1 MNPCRRWFRL
11 SWLRFTLTPALL
23 GCLAACGGSDAA
35 DPAAGAALAVSS
47 SPRFDDAATTK
58 AAISKPDP
66 ASRPGAEAPLDSA
79 PDRLSKLPGSR
90 LFATGFEDGVS
101 LSRDLVGGGRYQQL
115 SGGDT
120 TGYQFP
126 ITLGTAL
133 SGWPSRINAEVGGV
147 PSLVPEHFA
156 TASLGSVTGRDGLP
170 TRAMVLHSKAK
181 SHAIDAQ
188 EISLENAGLASDPV
202 AYQRMWVKFDADT
215 LARARQHGADRF
227 YQTFWEV
234 RSNGDF
240 WLRLK
245 LQMGAYGSLI
255 WVAKANGIE
264 ADRSGNGGEPSWIT
278 RLDDAPVTLAD
289 EASAAGWHK
298 VEIWLDAVSGRFK
311 VSIDDRLLV
320 DRGDVRPVDGGRI
333 DTWRMMMVGS
343 TVAPIARVLFDDLE
357 FWSAPP
363 ADAFQK

>member
-1 MNPCRRWFRL
+1 MTPCRRW
-11 SWLRFTLTPALL
+11 SRFILTSALL
-23 GCLAACGGSDAA
+23 GCLAACGGADGV
-35 DPAAGAALAVSS
+35 DPAAGATVAVSS
-47 SPRFDDAATTK
+47 SPGFDDVATTK
-58 AAISKPDP
+58 AVVSKPEP
-66 ASRPGAEAPLDSA
+66 TRRPGAQAPLDSA
-79 PDRLSKLPGSR
+79 GDRLSKLPGIR
-90 LFATGFEDGVS
+90 LFATGFEAGVS
-101 LSRDLVGGGRYQQL
+101 LNRDLVGGRFQHL

-120 TGYQFP
+120 AGYQFP
-126 ITLGTAL
+126 IAFGTAIA
-133 SGWPSRINAEVGGV
+133 GWPSRINAEVGGV

-170 TRAMVLHSKAK
+170 TRAMVLHSIAK

-188 EISLENAGLASDPV
+188 QISLENAGLASDPV

-234 RSNGDF
+234 RGNDDF

-245 LQMGAYGSLI
+245 LQMDAHGNLI

-278 RLDDAPVTLAD
+278 RLDDAPVRLAD

-298 VEIWLDAVSGRFK
+298 VEIWLDAISGRFK
-311 VSIDDRLLV
+311 VSIDDRPLV
-320 DRGDVRPVDGGRI
+320 DRSDVRPADGQRI